1 MTLLGPLGE
10 RQLGG
15 ASEANRHGHVLR
27 SRPPATVLR
36 TAVEERFDYRPAPN
50 EYRPT
55 PLRGA
60 DLVSRDREKIE
71 PHRRTGSKPRP
82 FVHLDTPR
90 LALAPRR
97 EPHEP
102 RVPTDACSTDC
113 QSVDRRTVP
122 SLRAPR
128 VEPASSPRDRDR

>member
-36 TAVEERFDYRPAPN
+36 TAVEERFDYGPAPN
-50 EYRPT
+50 EYCPT

-71 PHRRTGSKPRP
+71 RHRRG
-82 FVHLDTPR
+82 
-90 LALAPRR
+90 
-97 EPHEP
+97 
-102 RVPTDACSTDC
+102 
-113 QSVDRRTVP
+113 VDRQFAERLHRVCVKEHAALVRGCRQLTDG
-122 SLRAPR
+122 LDRADL
-128 VEPASSPRDRDR
+128 V